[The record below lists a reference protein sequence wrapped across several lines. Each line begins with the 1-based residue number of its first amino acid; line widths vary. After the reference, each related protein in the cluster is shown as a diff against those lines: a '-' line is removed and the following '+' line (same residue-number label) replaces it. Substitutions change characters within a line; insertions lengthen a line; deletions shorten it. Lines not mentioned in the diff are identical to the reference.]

1 MGHVMK
7 DCPCQRAYI
16 ATDDGG
22 YVSASDVEDEVAL
35 VTNLAAQDD
44 EITDEMEDEVLG
56 TAATANHRT
65 IIVQRVLSAQIK
77 HEERLKRHNLFQMFL
92 IVQDY
97 RIRVIIDGGSCNNLV
112 SSDLIKKLGLTTRA
126 HPHPYHVQWFNNS
139 GKVKVQLGF
148 IFPLVL
154 TMIMQILMLCLCK
167 HVLFC

>member
-44 EITDEMEDEVLG
+44 ETTDEMGDEVLG
-56 TAATANHRT
+56 TAATANYRT

-77 HEERLKRHNLFQMFL
+77 HEERLQRHNLFQMFL
-92 IVQDY
+92 IVHDY
-97 RIRVIIDGGSCNNLV
+97 RVRVIIDGRSCNNLV
-112 SSDLIKKLGLTTRA
+112 SSDLVKKLGLTTRA

>member
-1 MGHVMK
+1 MK

-44 EITDEMEDEVLG
+44 EIMDEMGDEVLG
-56 TAATANHRT
+56 TAATANHKT
-65 IIVQRVLSAQIK
+65 LIVQRVLSTQIK
-77 HEERLKRHNLFQMFL
+77 QEERLQCHNLFQMFL
-92 IVQDY
+92 IVHDY
-97 RIRVIIDGGSCNNLV
+97 RVRVIIDGRSCNNLV
-112 SSDLIKKLGLTTRA
+112 SSDLVKKLGLTTRA